1 MKSMDESLRLA
12 TGIYAW
18 KLELDK
24 MRDFKRVKIH
34 NLAVGLPKTLKYG
47 NGKEMQTA
55 IEKQA
60 VDEVFLSKEGFRG
73 DRVADLIHHGGPD
86 RAVCIYPAEH
96 YPLWENEFQKPL
108 PPATFG
114 ENLTVSGMLEQD
126 VYIGDIFRIGE
137 AVVQVTQGRVPCHT
151 IDRRLEMTPLMKRMV
166 KTGFTGYMCRVLE
179 EGEVRADSGIKLMES
194 HPEQISVL
202 YANEVNFHRPK
213 DIEGMMKTLK
223 VDALAEEWRKH
234 FEKRLEKLKTQE

>member
-1 MKSMDESLRLA
+1 
-12 TGIYAW
+12 
-18 KLELDK
+18 
-24 MRDFKRVKIH
+24 MRDFTEAKIH
-34 NLAVGLPKTLKYG
+34 NLSVGTPKTLKYG
-47 NGKEMQTA
+47 NGKEMQSA

-60 VDEVFLSKEGFRG
+60 VERVFLAHEGFHG
-73 DRVADLIHHGGPD
+73 DQVADLKHHGGPE

-96 YPLWENEFQKPL
+96 YPLWEEEFQKPL

-126 VYIGDIFRIGE
+126 VYIGDIFRIGD
-137 AVVQVTQGRVPCHT
+137 AVIQVTQGRVPCQT

-166 KTGFTGYMCRVLE
+166 KTGFTGYLCRVLE
-179 EGEVRADSGIKLMES
+179 EGEIRADSDIELIER

-202 YANEVNFHRPK
+202 YTNEVNFHRAK
-213 DIEGMMKTLK
+213 DIEAMTKILK

-234 FEKRLEKLKTQE
+234 FEKRLEKLTASQ

>member
-1 MKSMDESLRLA
+1 
-12 TGIYAW
+12 
-18 KLELDK
+18 
-24 MRDFKRVKIH
+24 MRDFKKAKIH
-34 NLAVGLPKTLKYG
+34 NLSVGMPKTLKYG
-47 NGKEMQTA
+47 NGKEMQSA

-60 VDEVFLSKEGFRG
+60 VERVFLAKEGFHG
-73 DRVADLIHHGGPD
+73 DQVADLKHHGGAE

-96 YPLWENEFQKPL
+96 YPLWEQEFQKTL

-126 VYIGDIFRIGE
+126 VYIGDIFRVGE
-137 AVVQVTQGRVPCHT
+137 AIIQVTQGRVPCQT

-166 KTGFTGYMCRVLE
+166 KTGFTGYLCRVIE
-179 EGEVRADSGIKLMES
+179 EGEIRADSDIELVES

-202 YANEVNFHRPK
+202 YTNEVNFHRAK
-213 DIEGMMKTLK
+213 DIEAMTKILK

-234 FEKRLEKLKTQE
+234 FEKRLEKLTASR

>member
-1 MKSMDESLRLA
+1 
-12 TGIYAW
+12 
-18 KLELDK
+18 
-24 MRDFKRVKIH
+24 MRDFKKAKIH
-34 NLAVGLPKTLKYG
+34 NLSVGMPKTLKYG
-47 NGKEMQTA
+47 NGKEMQSA

-60 VDEVFLSKEGFRG
+60 VGRVFLAKEGFHG
-73 DRVADLIHHGGPD
+73 DQVADLKHHGGPE

-96 YPLWENEFQKPL
+96 YALWEQEFQKPL

-126 VYIGDIFRIGE
+126 VYIGDVFRVGE
-137 AVVQVTQGRVPCHT
+137 AIIQVTQGRVPCQT

-166 KTGFTGYMCRVLE
+166 KTGFTGYLCRVIE
-179 EGEVRADSGIKLMES
+179 EGEIQADSDIELVES

-202 YANEVNFHRPK
+202 YTNEVNFHRAK
-213 DIEGMMKTLK
+213 DIEAMTKILK

-234 FEKRLEKLKTQE
+234 FEKRLEKLTASQ

>member
-1 MKSMDESLRLA
+1 
-12 TGIYAW
+12 
-18 KLELDK
+18 
-24 MRDFKRVKIH
+24 MRNFTTAKIH
-34 NLAVGLPKTLKYG
+34 HLAVGMPKTLKYG

-60 VDEVFLSKEGFRG
+60 VDRVFLSKEGFRG
-73 DRVADLIHHGGPD
+73 DQVADLKHHGGPE

-126 VYIGDIFRIGE
+126 VYIGDVFRIGG
-137 AVVQVTQGRVPCHT
+137 AVVQVTQGRVPCQT

-166 KTGFTGYMCRVLE
+166 KTGFTGYLCRVLE
-179 EGEVRADSGIKLMES
+179 EGEVRADSDIELIET
-194 HPEQISVL
+194 HPEEISVL
-202 YANEVNFHRPK
+202 YTNEVNFHWPK
-213 DIEGMMKTLK
+213 DIEGMENILK

-234 FEKRLEKLKTQE
+234 FEKRLEKLTAKE